1 MNINDL
7 TSTQIAIIALL
18 AAKDIHGKDFAPIP
32 GRIHIVKEV
41 FAFKKTDIGDELLD
55 ELEFEPDNFGPFDET
70 IFAAIDELNDA
81 KLVKFVKLNGHSK
94 IELTEDGKHIANE
107 IWKNLRSDIKTIIEY
122 VKVNFNHISSEK
134 LLDKIYSLYPEMAK
148 YSVSKVAR
156 KYQY

>member
-1 MNINDL
+1 ML
-7 TSTQIAIIALL
+7 TS
-18 AAKDIHGKDFAPIP
+18 FA
-32 GRIHIVKEV
+32 
-41 FAFKKTDIGDELLD
+41 
-55 ELEFEPDNFGPFDET
+55 
-70 IFAAIDELNDA
+70 
-81 KLVKFVKLNGHSK
+81 LVKFVKLNGHSK